1 MSSPSAADVAELA
14 VPLLGL
20 REEDEA
26 DHDEVT
32 AAEDA
37 DAAGQPGDLEQGLN
51 SAPQS
56 EAGGSK
62 AEDEAAYEVGLRLD
76 MTLQLLLQLHY
87 IQECLPMHTHPRS
100 CCWQ

>member
-14 VPLLGL
+14 VPLLGVH
-20 REEDEA
+20 EEDEA

-37 DAAGQPGDLEQGLN
+37 DAAEQPGDLEQGLN
-51 SAPQS
+51 SAPAS

-62 AEDEAAYEVGLRLD
+62 AEDEAAYEVGSFARD
-76 MTLQLLLQLHY
+76 
-87 IQECLPMHTHPRS
+87 CCNCCCS
-100 CCWQ
+100 CITTGSVC